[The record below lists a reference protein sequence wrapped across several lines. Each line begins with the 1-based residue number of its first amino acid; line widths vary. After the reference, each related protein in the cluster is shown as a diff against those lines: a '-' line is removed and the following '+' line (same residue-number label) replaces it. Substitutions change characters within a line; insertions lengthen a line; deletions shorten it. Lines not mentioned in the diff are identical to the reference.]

1 MNHCLENH
9 RMNLSRIAA
18 CALIASVGIST
29 PRVQAQQPLGF
40 AVGESGV
47 SQPIPDN
54 DPSGIART
62 FQTSG
67 LTVGVPYDL
76 TVRLSVEPT
85 GFGAFN
91 GDYYAYLL
99 HETASGSEFRLAVL
113 MNRVGSSAS
122 QPNGYSDSGFQLTFS
137 DSALQDI
144 HQYRVSLGGAPTGL
158 VSGTWQPDGRSMDPS
173 LALDTSPRSAFLA
186 PLGQMDPNGHWTLFV
201 ADMEA
206 GGSGK
211 LTGWEVRAVPSA
223 TVIPEPST
231 VWMLGIGSAAAMGC
245 RRRRTA

>member
-1 MNHCLENH
+1 
-9 RMNLSRIAA
+9 MNLSSIPT
-18 CALIASVGIST
+18 CALIASVGFYLQG
-29 PRVQAQQPLGF
+29 VQAQQTSGF

-54 DPSGIART
+54 DSSGVART

-67 LTVGVPYDL
+67 LTVGIPYDL
-76 TVRLSVEPT
+76 TVSLSVEPT
-85 GFGAFN
+85 GFGTFN

-99 HETASGSEFRLAVL
+99 HETTSGFEFRLAVL

-122 QPNGYSDSGFQLTFS
+122 QPDGYSDSGFRLTFS

-144 HQYRVSLGGAPTGL
+144 HQYRVSLGGAPSGL
-158 VSGTWQPDGRSMDPS
+158 VSGTWQPDGRPVDP
-173 LALDTSPRSAFLA
+173 LVAVDTSPRSALLTS
-186 PLGQMDPNGHWTLFV
+186 LGQMDPNGQWTLFV

-206 GGSGK
+206 GGTGK

-231 VWMLGIGSAAAMGC
+231 MWMLGIGYLACMGYRGRRSA
-245 RRRRTA
+245 